1 MVFVIF
7 KIFLTSFFCYDYY
20 YVYNYICNKLKDL
33 SLKQCAYIVSIRSTG
48 IMFLCGIY
56 FNYIFYLSNYDK
68 DEYIN
73 SLGWVS
79 HIIGQTSI
87 LNFTAYLLMD
97 CYLGYMYYPEFMTS
111 LSGYIHHSI
120 YLVINMC
127 ALYTG
132 LYPLY
137 LLYMIL
143 ELPSFLLNIG
153 SFNNSLRSDK
163 LFGLS
168 FFITRI
174 LYHIYLLY
182 VINVNTITLFGV
194 PILGIHIYW
203 FKNWV
208 RYILYKKKL

>member
-1 MVFVIF
+1 MVLVIF
-7 KIFLTSFFCYDYY
+7 KIFLTSFFCYDYH
-20 YVYNYICNKLKDL
+20 YVYSYISNSLKDL
-33 SLKQCAYIVSIRSTG
+33 SLKQKAYIVSIRSTYL
-48 IMFLCGIY
+48 MFLCGVY
-56 FNYIFYLSNYDK
+56 FNYIFYVSNYDK
-68 DEYIN
+68 NVYIN
-73 SLGWVS
+73 SLSWIS
-79 HIIGQTSI
+79 DTIAQISI
-87 LNFTAYLLMD
+87 LNFTAYLIMD
-97 CYLGYMYYPEFMTS
+97 CYLGYTYYPEFMTS
-111 LSGYIHHSI
+111 LSGYVHHSI
-120 YLVINMC
+120 YLVINMY

-137 LLYMIL
+137 LLYMVS
-143 ELPSFLLNIG
+143 ELPSFLLNVG
-153 SFNNSLRSDK
+153 SFNKEWRNDI

-182 VINVNTITLFGV
+182 VININIISVFGI